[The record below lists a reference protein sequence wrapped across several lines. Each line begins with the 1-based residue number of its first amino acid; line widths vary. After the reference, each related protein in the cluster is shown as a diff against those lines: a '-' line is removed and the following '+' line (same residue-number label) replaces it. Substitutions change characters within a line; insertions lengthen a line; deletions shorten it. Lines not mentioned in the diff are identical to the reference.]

1 MNPGHEDCDH
11 TVITAGHGTLMG
23 VECLHEHIEP
33 VRDDGDLT
41 GWECKCCGREWG
53 VLRSCVQKEEQ

>member
-1 MNPGHEDCDH
+1 MKPGHEDCDH

-23 VECLHEHIEP
+23 VECLHEHVER
-33 VRDDGDLT
+33 VLDDGDLT

-53 VLRSCVQKEEQ
+53 VL